1 MANSLASLF
10 RSPIDDFHVD
20 SLIGATTTGCG
31 PGPSAGKSS
40 SAPPPAKAAPP
51 HVHECDISFVDVA
64 ISRSGGTT
72 RQLTIPAASNQK
84 GGQTRIDV
92 LANLR
97 KDLPGSKAKDT
108 TQLSLTVV
116 AFASCSCSKHPL
128 LTVTPASS
136 G

>member
-1 MANSLASLF
+1 MRHQLCRRRDQPLWRHDA
-10 RSPIDDFHVD
+10 PTDD
-20 SLIGATTTGCG
+20 
-31 PGPSAGKSS
+31 
-40 SAPPPAKAAPP
+40 
-51 HVHECDISFVDVA
+51 
-64 ISRSGGTT
+64 
-72 RQLTIPAASNQK
+72 PAASNQK